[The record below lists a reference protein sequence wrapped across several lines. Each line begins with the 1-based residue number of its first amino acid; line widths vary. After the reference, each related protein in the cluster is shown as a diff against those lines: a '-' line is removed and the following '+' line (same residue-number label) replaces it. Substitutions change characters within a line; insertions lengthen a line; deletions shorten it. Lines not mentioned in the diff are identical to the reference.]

1 MKKTRKQGWRES
13 GFIGR
18 TRKALAKWDER
29 VRDAVTLRGSTI
41 TTEKNRVFEGKE
53 SMKIN
58 NKSEKRSFSRKKYRT
73 FRKAKNKTGIMKM
86 QGR

>member
-1 MKKTRKQGWRES
+1 M
-13 GFIGR
+13 
-18 TRKALAKWDER
+18 AKWDER

-58 NKSEKRSFSRKKYRT
+58 NKSEKKEDFLE
-73 FRKAKNKTGIMKM
+73 KNTAHLEKLKTR
-86 QGR
+86 QGS

>member
-1 MKKTRKQGWRES
+1 MEKTRKQGWRES

-58 NKSEKRSFSRKKYRT
+58 KKSEKEDFIE
-73 FRKAKNKTGIMKM
+73 KNTAHLEKLKTR
-86 QGR
+86 QGS

>member
-1 MKKTRKQGWRES
+1 MKRAINSSKFNVLKRTRKQGWRES
-13 GFIGR
+13 SFIGR

-41 TTEKNRVFEGKE
+41 TTEKNRVFEGME

-58 NKSEKRSFSRKKYRT
+58 YKPENRKK
-73 FRKAKNKTGIMKM
+73 K
-86 QGR
+86 